1 MSLLLTRKMPNIFGP
16 TVLLMTSILLEGNE
30 SGRAGS
36 TNSWASM
43 PHWLVRDGELS
54 QVVGNH
60 LRLDLNLERKR
71 VGKISD
77 GKPSPRMKLT

>member
-1 MSLLLTRKMPNIFGP
+1 
-16 TVLLMTSILLEGNE
+16 
-30 SGRAGS
+30 
-36 TNSWASM
+36 M